1 MNPQWRHIAVKVVCT
16 LLKLDCVGGV
26 AKVTEEI
33 HVPAFSK
40 HHLTS
45 KLDPLF
51 LRGFTTFFS
60 EGNKFCPSC

>member
-1 MNPQWRHIAVKVVCT
+1 MNPQWRHTAVKVVCT

-45 KLDPLF
+45 KLDP
-51 LRGFTTFFS
+51 FF
-60 EGNKFCPSC
+60 